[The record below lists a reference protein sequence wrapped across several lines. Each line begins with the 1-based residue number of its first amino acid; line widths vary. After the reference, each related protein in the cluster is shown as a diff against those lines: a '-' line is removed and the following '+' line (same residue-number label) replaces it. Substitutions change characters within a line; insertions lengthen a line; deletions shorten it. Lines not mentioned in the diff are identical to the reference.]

1 MKRLQNK
8 TALITGAA
16 SGIGLAT
23 AQLFQAEGARVIST
37 DRDTLDV
44 TSEQQWR
51 STLQSIPDLDI
62 LVANAGISHAAPV
75 AEESLDHWR
84 RVFAVNLE
92 GVFLGLKHALPHFRS
107 RQRPGSIVIVGSA
120 SGRKASAGAA
130 AYCASKAAVAMLA
143 KVAAL
148 EGKSS
153 NIRVNVV
160 SPAGVVTPMWKAM
173 PFFQEL
179 EQKHGSEEAAWREI
193 GAVSDQPL
201 EGFAQPLEIAR
212 VIAFLASDEASYV
225 TGADVLVDA
234 GFTC

>member
-1 MKRLQNK
+1 VKRLQNK

-193 GAVSDQPL
+193 GAVSEQPL

>member
-1 MKRLQNK
+1 MKRLHNK

-16 SGIGLAT
+16 SGIGLA
-23 AQLFQAEGARVIST
+23 AAEVFHAEGARVIST

-44 TSEQQWR
+44 TSEQQWQ

-62 LVANAGISHAAPV
+62 LVANAGISHAAPLS
-75 AEESLDHWR
+75 EEPLEEWR

-92 GVFLGLKHALPHFRS
+92 GVFLGLKHALAHFRS

-160 SPAGVVTPMWKAM
+160 SPAGVVTPMWLCPSFRSWSASMDPRRPPGGKSAQLRTSRCKVS
-173 PFFQEL
+173 PSRW
-179 EQKHGSEEAAWREI
+179 KWRE
-193 GAVSDQPL
+193 
-201 EGFAQPLEIAR
+201 
-212 VIAFLASDEASYV
+212 
-225 TGADVLVDA
+225 
-234 GFTC
+234 

>member
-23 AQLFQAEGARVIST
+23 AELFHAEGARVIST

-75 AEESLDHWR
+75 AEESLDDWR

>member
-193 GAVSDQPL
+193 GAVSEQPL

>member
-75 AEESLDHWR
+75 AEESLDDWR